1 MEAQMQKARVLLR
14 TLALSLVVLAAHG
27 SADAKDLYKKG
38 PWWVTENPGSCN
50 LKLGYS
56 KIELY
61 FTALG
66 NGVLVVV
73 EGTELKYA
81 KKKAPMYL
89 VAQDAGL
96 ELKIEQ
102 AQYQSI
108 MIMGSISTVVA
119 EKTLSTL
126 SKSGA
131 SRIQI
136 LDGKRKLVAELSLS
150 GLKPAFSAWAKCVK
164 RL

>member
-1 MEAQMQKARVLLR
+1 MQKAIVLLR
-14 TLALSLVVLAAHG
+14 TLALSVVVIATLS
-27 SADAKDLYKKG
+27 SAEAKDLYKKG

-50 LKLGYS
+50 LKLGYPE
-56 KIELY
+56 IELY

-73 EGTELKYA
+73 QATNFKYA

-89 VAQDAGL
+89 VAKDAGL
-96 ELKIEQ
+96 ELKIDQ

-108 MIMGSISTVVA
+108 MIMGSISTRTA

-131 SRIQI
+131 SRVQI
-136 LDGKRKLVAELSLS
+136 LDGKHKLVAELPLS
-150 GLKPAFSAWAKCVK
+150 GLKPAFSAWASCVK